1 MQINSLA
8 NTAFTKPLTA
18 EPTSDGAT
26 RTTLDTQP
34 SSLNQAL
41 AYIKSSGEIEEAA
54 RVARA
59 KQKLEDAK
67 AQLEFL
73 RRWSFSPEVVA
84 RQAAA
89 LGQQVAAA
97 ANDFA
102 ASGDLMA
109 PDAAVTA
116 TTANSLVTTTV
127 SADAAEEDSGDS
139 IAQQAYLETM
149 QDGMERSTPSS
160 EERDILADFKS
171 LAEEIRRLLQEALC
185 KMQQEK
191 NTERA
196 GASDAIAA
204 LGDQIGKLTA
214 ILGATAGSGAT
225 TPTTFTL

>member
-18 EPTSDGAT
+18 GPTSAGAT

-41 AYIKSSGEIEEAA
+41 AYIKTSGEIEEAA

-89 LGQQVAAA
+89 LGQQIAAA

-116 TTANSLVTTTV
+116 TTANSLVATTV
-127 SADAAEEDSGDS
+127 SADTSEEDGGDS
-139 IAQQAYLETM
+139 VAQQAYLETM

-171 LAEEIRRLLQEALC
+171 LAEEIRRLLQEALR